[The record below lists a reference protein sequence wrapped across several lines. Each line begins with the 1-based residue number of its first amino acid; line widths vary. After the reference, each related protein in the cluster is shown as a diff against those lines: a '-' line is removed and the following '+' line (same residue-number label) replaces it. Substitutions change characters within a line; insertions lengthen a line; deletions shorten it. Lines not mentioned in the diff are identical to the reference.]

1 MELKKFRS
9 LFSNHPAIDATANK
23 LQLSEAKIHWK
34 GLSGSA
40 RSLFSSQLAIQVPGH
55 KLFILHDKEEAAY
68 FFNDLE
74 SLFPDE
80 KHIVFY
86 PASYRSP
93 YQFEETDNANVVAR
107 AEVLEKINNG
117 KNTWIVTYPQALF
130 EKVPTQKKLTE
141 NTLRVESGKIYSLD
155 FMNELLLEYGFERVD
170 FVYEPGQFAIRGGIL
185 DVFSF
190 SNDYPFRLEFFGEEL
205 ESIRNFDPVNQLS
218 ISKHAF
224 FTIIPNVQLQFIQ
237 HGLDTF
243 LGFLGK
249 NATVYISAMSS
260 ITSMLKKEYEKAVK
274 IHEGLNHT
282 LKHSLPG
289 ELYTHAADWIN
300 HISHW

>member
-55 KLFILHDKEEAAY
+55 QLFILHDKEEAAY

-170 FVYEPGQFAIRGGIL
+170 FV
-185 DVFSF
+185 
-190 SNDYPFRLEFFGEEL
+190 
-205 ESIRNFDPVNQLS
+205 
-218 ISKHAF
+218 
-224 FTIIPNVQLQFIQ
+224 
-237 HGLDTF
+237 
-243 LGFLGK
+243 
-249 NATVYISAMSS
+249 
-260 ITSMLKKEYEKAVK
+260 
-274 IHEGLNHT
+274 
-282 LKHSLPG
+282 
-289 ELYTHAADWIN
+289 
-300 HISHW
+300 